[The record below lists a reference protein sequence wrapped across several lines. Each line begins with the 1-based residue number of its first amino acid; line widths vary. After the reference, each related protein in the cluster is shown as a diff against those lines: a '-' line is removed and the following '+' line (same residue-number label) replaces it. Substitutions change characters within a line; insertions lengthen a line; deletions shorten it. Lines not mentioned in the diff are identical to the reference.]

1 MKDLLNRHFENLEK
15 QVDVKL
21 KNEYASLVNFS
32 TRHSHPVHRWFYYH
46 EAFSPELIE
55 KVIENYCGQKKG
67 SVIDPFNGGGT
78 TTLVS
83 SLKGIDSVG
92 LEVNPFSYFLSK
104 VKCQKYKTQ
113 DVTKIRKNID
123 HLKAILKNKTK
134 HSVPALSIID
144 RLFDAPVLDELLSFK
159 AEIHKVENKRAQDFL
174 MLGWLCILERVSNY
188 RKGGNG
194 LKKRPRSASEKN
206 VRQQLFT
213 QIDLMLADVECL
225 LQQEAY
231 KHFVEPELKYLN
243 CVNAFPNLEKKF
255 DLAVFSPP
263 YLNCFDYFEVYKTE
277 LWMGDFVE
285 SYDQLRQLRRNTL
298 RSHLNATFKSELS
311 TEKHFVKII
320 EPLFSYL
327 KEQKLWDKKIPSMV
341 WFYFEDM
348 FRVLKNLSMILK
360 PKGTCVI
367 VVGNSA
373 YANTVIPV
381 DVLLATLS
389 REAGFEC
396 EAIDVAR
403 RNETSSQQHKNLG
416 NSSKYLRE
424 SLVILRR
431 K

>member
-1 MKDLLNRHFENLEK
+1 MKDVLYNYFEHLEK

-21 KNEYASLVNFS
+21 KNEYGPLVNFS
-32 TRHSHPVHRWFYYH
+32 TRHSHPIHRWFYYH

-55 KVIENYCGQKKG
+55 KVIENYCGQKKV

-92 LEVNPFSYFLSK
+92 LEVNPFSFFLSK
-104 VKCQKYKTQ
+104 VKCQKYTTQ
-113 DVTKIRKNID
+113 DVAKIRKSID

-144 RLFDAPVLDELLSFK
+144 QLFDTPVLEELLSFK
-159 AEIHKVENKRAQDFL
+159 AEIYKVENKKVQDFL

-194 LKKRPRSASEKN
+194 LKKRPRSSSEKN
-206 VRQQLFT
+206 AKQQLFS

-225 LQQEAY
+225 LQQGAY
-231 KHFVEPELKYLN
+231 KNFVAPELKYLN
-243 CVNAFPNLEKKF
+243 CVNTFPNLGKKF

-298 RSHLNATFKSELS
+298 RSHLNASFKSEIS

-320 EPLFSYL
+320 EPLFNYF

-348 FRVLKNLSMILK
+348 FRVLKNLSRVLK

-373 YANTVIPV
+373 YANAVIPV

-396 EAIDVAR
+396 EAINVAR

-416 NSSKYLRE
+416 NSYKYLRE
-424 SLVILRR
+424 SLVILR
-431 K
+431 KE

>member
-1 MKDLLNRHFENLEK
+1 MKNLLKRHFGSLEK
-15 QVDVKL
+15 QVNVKL

-104 VKCQKYKTQ
+104 VKCQKYRIQ
-113 DVTKIRKNID
+113 DVVKIRKNIAY
-123 HLKAILKNKTK
+123 LRTILKNKTK
-134 HSVPALSIID
+134 YSVPALSIID
-144 RLFDAPVLDELLSFK
+144 RLFDKPVLEELLSFK
-159 AEIHKVENKRAQDFL
+159 AEIYRVGDKRARDFL

-206 VRQQLFT
+206 VKQQLFT
-213 QIDLMLADVECL
+213 QLDLMLVDVECL
-225 LQQEAY
+225 LQEEAY

-243 CVNAFPNLEKKF
+243 CVNAFPDFERKF

-285 SYDQLRQLRRNTL
+285 SYDQLRKLRRNTL

-311 TEKHFVKII
+311 TEEHFVQII

-327 KEQKLWDKKIPSMV
+327 KGQKLWDKKIPSMV

-348 FRVLKNLSMILK
+348 YRLLKNLYKILK
-360 PKGTCVI
+360 PNGTCVI

-373 YANTVIPV
+373 YANAVIPV
-381 DVLLATLS
+381 DVLLANLS
-389 REAGFEC
+389 REVGFEC
-396 EAIDVAR
+396 DTIDVAR

-416 NSSKYLRE
+416 NFSKYLRE

-431 K
+431 Q

>member
-1 MKDLLNRHFENLEK
+1 MKDLLNRHFEKLEK

-32 TRHSHPVHRWFYYH
+32 RRHFHPIHRWFYYH

-55 KVIENYCGQKKG
+55 KVIENYCGPKNG

-83 SLKGIDSVG
+83 ALNGLDSIG
-92 LEVNPFSYFLSK
+92 LEVNPFSYFLST
-104 VKCQKYKTQ
+104 VKCQQYSPK
-113 DVTKIRKNID
+113 DVVSIRKGID
-123 HLKAILKNKTK
+123 QLKPISKKK
-134 HSVPALSIID
+134 KKYDVPALSIID
-144 RLFDAPVLDELLSFK
+144 RLFDAPVLKELLSFK
-159 AEIHKVENKRAQDFL
+159 AEIYAIENKKVRDFL

-206 VRQQLFT
+206 AREQLFV
-213 QIDLMLADVECL
+213 QLDLMLADVECL
-225 LQQEAY
+225 IGQKTY
-231 KHFVEPELKYLN
+231 KHFIKPELKYLN
-243 CVNAFPNLEKKF
+243 CVNNFPQLEQKF

-263 YLNCFDYFEVYKTE
+263 YLNCFDYFEVYKIE
-277 LWMGDFVE
+277 LWMGDFVN

-298 RSHLNATFKSELS
+298 RSHLNATFESELS
-311 TEKHFVKII
+311 GENNFIKII
-320 EPLFSYL
+320 EPIFSYL
-327 KEQKLWDKKIPSMV
+327 KGQKLWDKKIPSMV

-348 FRVLKNLSMILK
+348 FRVLKNLSTILK
-360 PKGTCVI
+360 PNGVCVI
-367 VVGNSA
+367 VIGNSA
-373 YANTVIPV
+373 YANAVIPV

-389 REAGFEC
+389 MEAGFEC

-416 NSSKYLRE
+416 SSSKYLRE

>member
-1 MKDLLNRHFENLEK
+1 MKNLLKCHFENLEK

-32 TRHSHPVHRWFYYH
+32 TRHSYPIHRWFYYH
-46 EAFSPELIE
+46 EAFSPELIK

-83 SLKGIDSVG
+83 SLMGIDSVG

-113 DVTKIRKNID
+113 DVTKIRENIE

-134 HSVPALSIID
+134 HNVPALSIID
-144 RLFDAPVLDELLSFK
+144 QLFDSTVLEELLSFK
-159 AEIHKVENKRAQDFL
+159 AEIYKVENKRTRDFL

-206 VRQQLFT
+206 VRQQLFS
-213 QIDLMLADVECL
+213 QLDLMLVDVESL
-225 LQQEAY
+225 IQQEAY
-231 KHFVEPELKYLN
+231 KRFVEPELKYLN
-243 CVNAFPNLEKKF
+243 CVNAFPSLGKKF

-298 RSHLNATFKSELS
+298 RSHLNANFKSELS
-311 TEKHFVKII
+311 TEKNFVKTI

-327 KEQKLWDKKIPSMV
+327 KGQKLWDKKIPSMV

-348 FRVLKNLSMILK
+348 FRVLNNLYMILK

-381 DVLLATLS
+381 DVLLATLAI
-389 REAGFEC
+389 EAGFEC
-396 EAIDVAR
+396 DTIDVAR

-416 NSSKYLRE
+416 NFSKYLRE

-431 K
+431 R